1 MHLLVDQVT
10 HDIVAAEVP
19 LENVHDVEVL
29 PTLLN
34 PQRRKLGHVYTDSAY
49 DSKASNQL
57 ISHKGAAACIPTT
70 PLENRVLE
78 KGTPR
83 NEAVL
88 VMCRKDWR
96 LGRRYRDSTVARW
109 QKRLCIGSS
118 SFWGKISLRKYNG
131 QIREIMVYI
140 SAINKPNTLGLPV
153 RNPRM

>member
-1 MHLLVDQVT
+1 MT

-19 LENVHDVEVL
+19 LENVHDVEVV

-34 PQRRKLGHVYTDSAY
+34 PQRRKLGYVYTDSAY

-57 ISHKGAAACIPTT
+57 ISRKGGGSLYPT
-70 PLENRVLE
+70 PLESRVME

-96 LGRRYRDSTVARW
+96 MGRKYRDTTVARW
-109 QKRLCIGSS
+109 QKRQCIGSS

-131 QIREIMVYI
+131 QIWERMVYL
-140 SAINKPNTLGLPV
+140 AP
-153 RNPRM
+153 